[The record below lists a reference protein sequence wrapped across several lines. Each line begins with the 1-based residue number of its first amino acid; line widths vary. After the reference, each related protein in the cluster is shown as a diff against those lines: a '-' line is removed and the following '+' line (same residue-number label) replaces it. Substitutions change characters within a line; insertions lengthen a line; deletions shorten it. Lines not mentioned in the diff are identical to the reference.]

1 MLIVENDPA
10 MREAFGM
17 LLRGWGMEVA
27 DAAGVADARAAATG
41 VGARPRADRLPAGR
55 DETGVQVIEAIRHD
69 LGAPVPALIV
79 SAEEAAAIRRL
90 ADPLGV
96 PVLQKPVAEGTL
108 RRAFRELLE
117 GTA

>member
-1 MLIVENDPA
+1 M
-10 MREAFGM
+10 
-17 LLRGWGMEVA
+17 
-27 DAAGVADARAAATG
+27 
-41 VGARPRADRLPAGR
+41 
-55 DETGVQVIEAIRHD
+55 
-69 LGAPVPALIV
+69 

-90 ADPLGV
+90 ANPLGV